1 MRFCSFNEKMKKL
14 EFFLALFEF
23 SDNLLSVVDK
33 SNTVSHS
40 VLLLSKLKKR
50 NREDCVTKWQRLRNK
65 NLLTLKS

>member
-1 MRFCSFNEKMKKL
+1 MKNE
-14 EFFLALFEF
+14 EIRVFLALFEF

-65 NLLTLKS
+65 TY